1 MIEEVSNQTNDVLFL
16 RNELANQRNYYEEEI
31 RKKDSIIEEYK
42 REVLLYKKLI
52 ENQVRENEV
61 LKRELH
67 QISFDGFKVP
77 DSNISNP
84 LILITNE

>member
-1 MIEEVSNQTNDVLFL
+1 MLFL
-16 RNELANQRNYYEEEI
+16 RSELINQRNYFEEEI
-31 RKKDSIIEEYK
+31 IKKDSIIEEYK

>member
-1 MIEEVSNQTNDVLFL
+1 LGKRDV
-16 RNELANQRNYYEEEI
+16 
-31 RKKDSIIEEYK
+31 IIEEYK

-67 QISFDGFKVP
+67 QISFDGFKIP

>member
-16 RNELANQRNYYEEEI
+16 RKELANQRNYYEEEI

-42 REVLLYKKLI
+42 REVLLYKNLI